1 MLLKTSYLSRKFRT
15 HIKLM
20 LREKALV
27 LINNTLIEFGGLIM
41 TKVRLEN
48 MIGLLVFVG
57 LLLSGC
63 VEDKTVNWEP
73 SPTFIADN
81 MTFHGTEEKFG
92 IIKANGEGFEP
103 EFPVVGQGRLYHVYF
118 LDSAKDFNGKKYKMM
133 ATHKDTGETV
143 KLYEW
148 DIENKQSGAKFGLD
162 KTGLWKIDV
171 SVDDE
176 QYTSFIVEAKSKNK

>member
-1 MLLKTSYLSRKFRT
+1 MLKKKIDWVSYILCEFKSVSKWPLDISVKIIIISNGLEDLS
-15 HIKLM
+15 
-20 LREKALV
+20 
-27 LINNTLIEFGGLIM
+27 M
-41 TKVRLEN
+41 TKARLKN
-48 MIGLLVFVG
+48 MIGLLVIVG

-63 VEDKTVNWEP
+63 VEAKTINWEP
-73 SPTFIADN
+73 NPTFIDDN
-81 MTFHGTEEKFG
+81 MTLHGTEGKFG

-103 EFPVVGQGRLYHVYF
+103 EFPVGEGRLYHVYF
-118 LDSAKDFNGKKYKMM
+118 FDSAKDFNGKKYKMM
-133 ATHKDTGETV
+133 ATHKDSGETV

-176 QYTSFIVEAKSKNK
+176 QYTSFVVEAKQKE